1 MALNERIS
9 VCRTKYNEH
18 PVGGDPRAGT
28 QFEQLVQKVMEEDGD
43 AASLT
48 WRHPLLTH
56 SKEPLTSPLTTFTS
70 ETLQAEALKLF
81 KVSSQVST
89 LSRQF
94 QVFLLFQ
101 SVQLFMSVVLDSS
114 GIDYHV
120 VLAQNAIQQCLDVV
134 ELQPELLSALIKQT
148 SKHGMPMRNSQSRAF
163 KHPKSFL
170 MNATNLFSSDCSPS
184 RQSGLSSVSSHV
196 TPTDSKSN
204 PPNTVFIQVRTT
216 TNDRLLLTD
225 QL

>member
-1 MALNERIS
+1 MFNS
-9 VCRTKYNEH
+9 
-18 PVGGDPRAGT
+18 PGGDPKAGT

-43 AASLT
+43 VNSPV
-48 WRHPLLTH
+48 WRHPLITH
-56 SKEPLTSPLTTFTS
+56 SKEPLTSPLTTFTP
-70 ETLQAEALKLF
+70 ETLQAEAVKLF
-81 KVSSQVST
+81 K
-89 LSRQF
+89 
-94 QVFLLFQ
+94 